1 VVVHGSYL
9 INLTS
14 PHQEELRKSREV
26 FLDEIHRADILGV
39 SYFVFYPGSYKGKGE
54 REGSRRMAES
64 LNRILEKALGL
75 RVQLLL
81 ETTSGQGNQIGYRF
95 EHLEEIISQVEQKER
110 LGVCFDTAHVFASG
124 YDLRNS
130 ETYYETFQQFD
141 ETIGLEKL

>member
-1 VVVHGSYL
+1 
-9 INLTS
+9 
-14 PHQEELRKSREV
+14 
-26 FLDEIHRADILGV
+26 
-39 SYFVFYPGSYKGKGE
+39 
-54 REGSRRMAES
+54 MAES